1 MTDTQ
6 TLKKILQTE
15 KTPLYVYDLGVL
27 KQRIR
32 FLRRHLPKEV
42 ELCYAVKANSFI
54 LPQVSTLVDRLE
66 ICSPG
71 EYRICEALGL
81 PKEQYLISGV
91 NKEAAFI
98 ESLLQAPAAAGEF
111 SAESENQFHLIHSA
125 AKKAQKRVSV
135 LLRVTGGSQFGMDE
149 AEVFHLIEAYRNDPW
164 VDICGLHY
172 FTGTQKTSLKKLKRE
187 LVHLDG
193 LLLRLE
199 EQYGYRSPELEYGT
213 GFPVAYFGEDLEEEA
228 LITGFRQLLEEMRW
242 QGHIT
247 LELGRSIAASCGS
260 YFTHVA
266 DKKRNHGQNYL
277 ILDGGMHQMIYF
289 GQYMGMKQ
297 PKVALCGKEDRQPTD
312 QWNLFGSLCSM
323 NDILVKALPLPE
335 VEIGDTLRFD
345 NTGAYC
351 VTEGMALFLSRD
363 LPAVYLIDSEGNLIL
378 ARRTMETFP
387 LNTPNQEI

>member
-1 MTDTQ
+1 MTDITK
-6 TLKKILQTE
+6 LCDRAYYVFDFRVLE
-15 KTPLYVYDLGVL
+15 KRVAYLRDLLGT
-27 KQRIR
+27 KADIA
-32 FLRRHLPKEV
+32 
-42 ELCYAVKANSFI
+42 YAIKANPF
-54 LPQVSTLVDRLE
+54 LVEGLRNQVERLE

-71 EYRICEALGL
+71 ESEICDSLGID
-81 PKEQYLISGV
+81 PKMTVISGV
-91 NKEAAFI
+91 NKTPAFI
-98 ESLLQAPAAAGEF
+98 EKLVKNTDGRIYTVESLTQFELLAAL
-111 SAESENQFHLIHSA
+111 AE
-125 AKKAQKRVSV
+125 KYGKRLKV
-135 LLRVTGGSQFGMDE
+135 LLRLTNDSQFGINEED
-149 AEVFHLIEAYRNDPW
+149 IEHIIENRERYPQLDFR
-164 VDICGLHY
+164 GLQ
-172 FTGTQKTSLKKLKRE
+172 FFSGTQKTSLKKLKRE
-187 LVHLDG
+187 LVHLDE